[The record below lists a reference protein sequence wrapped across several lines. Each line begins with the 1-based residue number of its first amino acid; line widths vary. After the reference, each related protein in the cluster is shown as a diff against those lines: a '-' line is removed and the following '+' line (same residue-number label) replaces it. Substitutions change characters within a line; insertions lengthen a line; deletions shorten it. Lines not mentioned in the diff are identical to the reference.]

1 MIEIIKYK
9 KEDKGVWDHFIKNSK
24 NGIFLFYRDYMD
36 YHKERFVDHSL
47 IVSDDTRIIALFP
60 ANEKEETIVSHGGL
74 TFGSLIMDKGIK
86 AVEVLE
92 VFQLIMEYYVEK
104 GFKKIILK
112 ISPYIFHRYPS
123 QEDLYALFRL
133 NATLIRRD
141 ISSVIK
147 MDGRVPFSK
156 PKRRAVQKCI
166 RDGMVFSENKDFTEY
181 WNLLTEVVSK
191 FNVKPVHSLEEI
203 VYLNKRFPEKIRLFE
218 ARKEGM
224 LLAGVVIYDYDTVV
238 HVQYQANSPEGRKIA
253 ALEFLHHNLINEI
266 FKDREYY
273 SFGISTENEGRKLN
287 KGLIQQKERMG
298 ARGIALDFYSLPL
311 DVSFQNFVHG

>member
-1 MIEIIKYK
+1 MIEIKKYE
-9 KEDKGVWDHFIKNSK
+9 KENKEIWDNFIKTSK
-24 NGIFLFYRDYMD
+24 NGLFLFFRDYMD

-47 IVSDDTRIIALFP
+47 IISENNKIIALLP
-60 ANEKEETIVSHGGL
+60 ANEKEDKIISHSGL
-74 TFGSLIMDKGIK
+74 TFGSLIMSYGIK

-92 VFQLIMEYYVEK
+92 VFQLLKEYYTK
-104 GFKKIILK
+104 LGFKKIILK
-112 ISPYIFHRYPS
+112 SSPHIFHRYPS
-123 QEDLYALFRL
+123 DEDLYALFRL

-191 FNVKPVHSLEEI
+191 YNVKPVHSLEEI

-218 ARKEGM
+218 ARKEGV
-224 LLAGVVIYDYDTVV
+224 LLAGLVIYDYDTVV
-238 HVQYQANSPEGRKIA
+238 HVQYQANSPEGRKMG
-253 ALEFLHHNLINEI
+253 ALEFLNHNLINET

-273 SFGISTENEGRKLN
+273 SFGISTENEGKKLN
-287 KGLIQQKERMG
+287 RGLIQQKERMG

-311 DVSFQNFVHG
+311 DVSFQNVVHG

>member
-1 MIEIIKYK
+1 MIEIKKYE
-9 KEDKGVWDHFIKNSK
+9 KEDKEIWDNFIKTSK
-24 NGIFLFYRDYMD
+24 NGLFLFFRDYMD

-47 IVSDDTRIIALFP
+47 IISENNKIIALLP
-60 ANEKEETIVSHGGL
+60 ANEKEDKIISHSGL
-74 TFGSLIMDKGIK
+74 TFGSLIMSYGIK

-92 VFQLIMEYYVEK
+92 VFQLLKEYYTK
-104 GFKKIILK
+104 LGFKKIILK
-112 ISPYIFHRYPS
+112 SSPHIFHRYPS
-123 QEDLYALFRL
+123 EEDLYALFRL

-166 RDGMVFSENKDFTEY
+166 RDGMVFSENKDFSEY
-181 WNLLTEVVSK
+181 WDLLTEVVSK

-218 ARKEGM
+218 ARKEGV
-224 LLAGVVIYDYDTVV
+224 LLAGLVIYDYDTVV
-238 HVQYQANSPEGRKIA
+238 HVQYQANSPEGRKMG
-253 ALEFLHHNLINEI
+253 ALEFLNHNLINET

-273 SFGISTENEGRKLN
+273 SFGISTENEGKKLN
-287 KGLIQQKERMG
+287 RGLIQQKERMG
-298 ARGIALDFYSLPL
+298 ARGIALDFYSIPL
-311 DVSFQNFVHG
+311 DVSFQNAVYG